1 MKRKRHTPPPHR
13 SQPAEPP
20 FLIGRSPGLSDEV
33 FEQFMKSVEAFESA
47 PLTTLSRLLI
57 RDGIQL
63 PPPDSFTEET
73 VHDKLWEVIRAMARH
88 RNFLE
93 STDHLSDLEL
103 YTHLWE
109 QTLNSSFEVLSPE
122 MGNRAWIIDLT
133 SDDPD
138 EFTNLWLDDETDEAT
153 RQAWLEKFPDR
164 PLPPCGKPP
173 HDRDRHLPQR

>member
-1 MKRKRHTPPPHR
+1 MKRKPTTPR

-33 FEQFMKSVEAFESA
+33 FEQFMRSVEAFESA
-47 PLTTLSRLLI
+47 PLTTISRLLI

-63 PPPDSFTEET
+63 PPPESFTEAT

-103 YTHLWE
+103 YAHLWE
-109 QTLNSSFEVLSPE
+109 KTLNNPFEEITSEL
-122 MGNRAWIIDLT
+122 GDGAWIIDLA
-133 SDDPD
+133 SDGSEESTAFWLRYYAD
-138 EFTNLWLDDETDEAT
+138 ELT
-153 RQAWLEKFPDR
+153 RQDWLEQFPEDKIPER
-164 PLPPCGKPP
+164 AKPP

>member
-1 MKRKRHTPPPHR
+1 MKRKPTTPPSHR
-13 SQPAEPP
+13 SRPAEPP
-20 FLIGRSPGLSDEV
+20 FLVGRSPGLSDEL

-63 PPPDSFTEET
+63 PPPNSFTEET

-88 RNFLE
+88 RNFLY

-103 YTHLWE
+103 YTQLWE
-109 QTLNSSFEVLSPE
+109 ETLNNPFEEITPD
-122 MGNRAWIIDLT
+122 MGDSAWNIDLT
-133 SDDPD
+133 SDGS
-138 EFTNLWLDDETDEAT
+138 EESTNLWLDDETDEAT
-153 RQAWLEKFPDR
+153 RQAWLKQFPEDQ
-164 PLPPCGKPP
+164 LPEPAKPP